1 MPLIPIVRATDLKN
15 ISFADK
21 SVVDEKLQQF
31 VSKTIQA
38 VKQNGDS
45 VLFEYTSRFDD
56 VQLHSLRIPKN
67 KLKLAE
73 SSLPPEVK
81 KIFKQAVRN
90 IRRFHKKQIFK
101 SWQRTYKDGTILGEV
116 VTPLDRVGLYV
127 PGGKAFYPSTLLMN
141 VIPAQIAGVQS
152 IMVTSP
158 PGKDG
163 QPHRLVLGICSMLGI
178 DELYSIGGA
187 QAIAAMAYGTESI
200 ESVCK
205 ITGPGNRYVT
215 EAKRQ
220 VFGQVGIDSIAGP
233 SEIVI
238 LHDDPTIPTE
248 YLVRDLLTQAEHD
261 EDARVMLI
269 TTQNDTA
276 KAVQKRIDELV
287 PSLPRTEIITNS
299 LRQHGK
305 IVLVDSIQTGIDL
318 LNRISPEH
326 VEILIQDQSKINKI
340 RNAGAIFVGRWSTE
354 TIGDYFAGPNH
365 TIPTDGAARYASPLS
380 VRDFQKHSSLINYS
394 QKRLDSE
401 GASIAKFAELEE
413 LFAHAAAVRER
424 MKKESE

>member
-158 PGKDG
+158 PGK
-163 QPHRLVLGICSMLGI
+163 
-178 DELYSIGGA
+178 
-187 QAIAAMAYGTESI
+187 
-200 ESVCK
+200 
-205 ITGPGNRYVT
+205 
-215 EAKRQ
+215 
-220 VFGQVGIDSIAGP
+220 
-233 SEIVI
+233 
-238 LHDDPTIPTE
+238 LH
-248 YLVRDLLTQAEHD
+248 
-261 EDARVMLI
+261 
-269 TTQNDTA
+269 
-276 KAVQKRIDELV
+276 
-287 PSLPRTEIITNS
+287 
-299 LRQHGK
+299 
-305 IVLVDSIQTGIDL
+305 
-318 LNRISPEH
+318 SP
-326 VEILIQDQSKINKI
+326 I
-340 RNAGAIFVGRWSTE
+340 
-354 TIGDYFAGPNH
+354 
-365 TIPTDGAARYASPLS
+365 
-380 VRDFQKHSSLINYS
+380 
-394 QKRLDSE
+394 
-401 GASIAKFAELEE
+401 
-413 LFAHAAAVRER
+413 
-424 MKKESE
+424 